1 MVNFARDNFLG
12 TYDEFRARYEKPI
25 MEGDVL
31 RSRELIEN
39 LTQVVLRRGKALLK
53 MQLPPKKEWILYCK
67 LSPIQHRLYCAFL
80 ESYGEPTD
88 GKATADLLTAYA
100 ALLQVMNHPDIIHLK
115 LCPEGQQDQDE
126 DMEAVMPPEESSAGW
141 SWESEERLAEKRQ
154 IAVAQSKK
162 RRQKISDRQKSYE
175 WARSVI
181 FASGAPASYDTGVL
195 ENSGKMAVL
204 MQIIEESFA
213 CGDKVVVFS
222 QSVPTLKII
231 SAFLHA
237 SAFNPSQAQ
246 RADNPLARKTAP
258 SAPINKRRKTA
269 VRPKRDP
276 AGILRKRKTVKGQ
289 KPSSVAKDVNT
300 DDWFLQIDGTTTGAK
315 RMEYIQVC
323 LSLSLLSRLDYDCC
337 LANHTCARFLFT
349 GF

>member
-1 MVNFARDNFLG
+1 MVNFACDNFLG

-25 MEGDVL
+25 MEGDVA
-31 RSRELIEN
+31 RSKELIEK

-67 LSPIQHRLYCAFL
+67 LSPIQHRLYCDFL
-80 ESYGEPTD
+80 NFYGEPAD
-88 GKATADLLTAYA
+88 GKAAADLLTAYA

-115 LCPEGQQDQDE
+115 LCPEGQEDQDE
-126 DMEAVMPPEESSAGW
+126 EMEAALPLEESSAGW
-141 SWESEERLAEKRQ
+141 GWESEERLAEKRQ

-175 WARSVI
+175 WARSAI
-181 FASGAPASYDTGVL
+181 FAAGTVSYDTEVL

-237 SAFNPSQAQ
+237 SAFNPLRTQ
-246 RADNPLARKTAP
+246 RADNSPARKTAP
-258 SAPINKRRKTA
+258 TTPINKRRKTA
-269 VRPKRDP
+269 TRPKRDP

-289 KPSSVAKDVNT
+289 KPPSVSATKNAGT
-300 DDWFLQIDGTTTGAK
+300 DDWFLQIDGTTTGTK
-315 RMEYIQVC
+315 RMEFIQVC
-323 LSLSLLSRLDYDCC
+323 FYAPHHHS
-337 LANHTCARFLFT
+337 FM
-349 GF
+349 GFIH